1 VLTDAILPDVAV
13 QAHAERLQEQGM
25 WLDDELV
32 FTQDAVW
39 GIPMSWF
46 ALFSPEAP
54 FEVDEADEVLTS
66 ARVHTTLTLAIERA
80 TRMSATLSRAVEDL
94 QLIDELVELVDWLE
108 GFHPDSMVEM
118 DYGMLARLVW
128 PDDSIQDLHDGVE
141 SLGEADLTS
150 AAAAHRRLMRRWL
163 KVRML
168 GRAC

>member
-1 VLTDAILPDVAV
+1 
-13 QAHAERLQEQGM
+13 
-25 WLDDELV
+25 
-32 FTQDAVW
+32 
-39 GIPMSWF
+39 
-46 ALFSPEAP
+46 
-54 FEVDEADEVLTS
+54 
-66 ARVHTTLTLAIERA
+66 
-80 TRMSATLSRAVEDL
+80 
-94 QLIDELVELVDWLE
+94 
-108 GFHPDSMVEM
+108 M